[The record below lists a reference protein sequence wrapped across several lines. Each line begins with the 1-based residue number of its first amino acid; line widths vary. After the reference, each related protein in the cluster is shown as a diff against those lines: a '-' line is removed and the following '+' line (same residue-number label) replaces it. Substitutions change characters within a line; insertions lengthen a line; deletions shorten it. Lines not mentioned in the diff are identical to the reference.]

1 MNVYSGWFFF
11 LSSFFGR
18 FVRENSGGCNHST
31 TKSLEKNWT
40 FLKQVDRFFIKQM
53 ATKNGL
59 KTRGRF
65 IIFLFFGF
73 SPTCL
78 SM

>member
-1 MNVYSGWFFF
+1 MFIVDGF
-11 LSSFFGR
+11 SFCPLFSEGS
-18 FVRENSGGCNHST
+18 FVKISGGCNHST